1 MSAVV
6 QPELGTAWIRQGSWG
21 RRQHA
26 APETR
31 RRARKERHTAHCG
44 TLDKSWAPVRASEAA
59 KATMVAWKRM
69 MVDLVVV
76 VE

>member
-1 MSAVV
+1 LMSAVV
-6 QPELGTAWIRQGSWG
+6 QPELGTAWIRQG
-21 RRQHA
+21 R
-26 APETR
+26 
-31 RRARKERHTAHCG
+31 AHCG

>member
-6 QPELGTAWIRQGSWG
+6 QPELGTAWIRQG
-21 RRQHA
+21 R
-26 APETR
+26 
-31 RRARKERHTAHCG
+31 AHCG